1 MSNFEESLQAY
12 ESKAAGQNIFAE
24 TDPFQLRS
32 LQMALPTQEEEDE
45 CPSPDF
51 FIRNVNRPSVE
62 TQPILVSIFLFD
74 TCKIQSPCMVH
85 EDDLQSKNE
94 KRSEQSTDKQES
106 TPDVVMDC
114 VVESLSVQADKQ
126 MANEHLQNLVG
137 GMLINLGD
145 GSKLDCNPDNDDL
158 TQAESKIMEYFTTNK
173 DKFDSNTE
181 LQVYQLIFLKN
192 AF

>member
-1 MSNFEESLQAY
+1 
-12 ESKAAGQNIFAE
+12 
-24 TDPFQLRS
+24 
-32 LQMALPTQEEEDE
+32 
-45 CPSPDF
+45 
-51 FIRNVNRPSVE
+51 
-62 TQPILVSIFLFD
+62 
-74 TCKIQSPCMVH
+74 
-85 EDDLQSKNE
+85 
-94 KRSEQSTDKQES
+94 
-106 TPDVVMDC
+106 MDC

-158 TQAESKIMEYFTTNK
+158 TQAESKIMEYFTANK